1 MDFFFFP
8 EEELAT
14 PPLDGI
20 ILPGV
25 TRQSILELARKWVK
39 TVKTIL
45 SDTKCAKMYLQGY
58 NSLSLGW
65 GITFKKGPLCTLSTV
80 KMCILVP

>member
-1 MDFFFFP
+1 MIFFP

-45 SDTKCAKMYLQGY
+45 LDRKMKKL
-58 NSLSLGW
+58 LLGVQ
-65 GITFKKGPLCTLSTV
+65 K
-80 KMCILVP
+80 LVTGVGN

>member
-1 MDFFFFP
+1 MENPWIFFFP

-14 PPLDGI
+14 PPLDGV

-39 TVKTIL
+39 TV
-45 SDTKCAKMYLQGY
+45 
-58 NSLSLGW
+58 
-65 GITFKKGPLCTLSTV
+65 
-80 KMCILVP
+80 